1 MMPPVLVLTRSSTQQ
16 PQFKNLI
23 LQSLD
28 TDSILRLGLTS
39 VTFKIRQDI
48 EFPGKVIP
56 HLYFVEEGMA
66 SITTTFLDGSQVE
79 VGMFGYE
86 SVIGASA
93 LMGTKHSLNRVYTQ
107 IAGSGYRCEFEAA
120 KNEFAR
126 DGLFQRLA
134 LRNVQAH
141 LVFARQSAG
150 CNAKHSVKQRL
161 ARWLLM
167 CADRVHLDHF
177 KISQEFLA
185 DMLGNTRPVLTVAAR
200 QFKLEKLI
208 EYRRGNIDILD
219 RRGLEACACECYGV
233 VKSYLEDHSAFDIAR
248 SA

>member
-1 MMPPVLVLTRSSTQQ
+1 MPPVVVLTRSSTKH

-28 TDSILRLGLTS
+28 TDSIARLGLKS
-39 VTFKIRQDI
+39 VTFKIRQDL
-48 EFPGKVIP
+48 EFPGKIIP

-79 VGMFGYE
+79 VGMYGYE
-86 SVIGASA
+86 SAIGASA
-93 LMGTKHSLNRVYTQ
+93 LMGTEHSLNRVYTQ
-107 IAGSGYRCEFEAA
+107 IAGSGYRCNCEAG
-120 KNEFAR
+120 KTEFAR
-126 DGLFQRLA
+126 AGMFQQLA

-141 LVFARQSAG
+141 LVLAMQSTA

-167 CADRVHLDHF
+167 CADRVNQDHF
-177 KISQEFLA
+177 KMSQEFLA
-185 DMLGNTRPVLTVAAR
+185 DMLGNTRPVLTVAAG
-200 QFKLEKLI
+200 QLKLEKLI
-208 EYRRGNIDILD
+208 EYRRGTIDILE

-233 VKSYLEDHSAFDIAR
+233 VKSYLEDHTPFDIPR